1 MPDKLSFSKTFL
13 ALENVIRLTQQ
24 RNALIA
30 GNISNSDTPGY
41 RTNDIDFK
49 TALGRALESE
59 HEINLDRTNP
69 GHIGIGMNTQHDVEP
84 FEEKGEWNGL
94 NWVSID
100 KEMARLTENNLIY
113 RTTVETLLR
122 KIAILKEVIK

>member
-1 MPDKLSFSKTFL
+1 MPDQLSFSKTFL

-30 GNISNSDTPGY
+30 SNITNLSTPGY
-41 RTNDIDFK
+41 RTKDIDFK
-49 TALGRALESE
+49 TALARALESE
-59 HEINLDRTNP
+59 HEVNLDRTNP
-69 GHIGIGMNTQHDVEP
+69 EHIGIRMNTQHGVEP

-100 KEMARLTENNLIY
+100 KEMTRLTENNLIY